1 MSKTSTETS
10 SATSRISTFVLAII
24 YIVLVLAV
32 IALIIAIYAFSTNQ
46 PIASYGSLAF
56 IGVVALILSGYMLF
70 QSERRRVKL
79 KLITQPTMTQI
90 ECKKCGTKTV
100 REFQRGDYVFK
111 ELGACQKCPEEKQM
125 ITAVYKEV
133 KEKEKPFPF

>member
-1 MSKTSTETS
+1 MSKASTETS
-10 SATSRISTFVLAII
+10 TTSRISTFVLAII

-32 IALIIAIYAFSTNQ
+32 VALLIAAYAFSTNQ

-70 QSERRRVKL
+70 QSEKRRVKL
-79 KLITQPTMTQI
+79 KLIVQPTMTQI
-90 ECKKCGTKTV
+90 ECRKCQTKTV

-111 ELGACQKCPEEKQM
+111 ELDSCQKCPEEKQI
-125 ITAVYKEV
+125 ITAIYKEV
-133 KEKEKPFPF
+133 KEKEKPLPF

>member
-1 MSKTSTETS
+1 MTKATTES

-24 YIVLVLAV
+24 YVVLVLAV
-32 IALIIAIYAFSTNQ
+32 IALIIAAYAFSTSQ

-79 KLITQPTMTQI
+79 KLVVQPTMTQI
-90 ECKKCGTKTV
+90 ECMKCKTKTV
-100 REFQRGDYVFK
+100 REFKRGDFVFK
-111 ELGACQKCPEEKQM
+111 ELDACQKCPEEKQI
-125 ITAVYKEV
+125 ITAIYKEV
-133 KEKEKPFPF
+133 KEKEKQFPF